1 MATDSVLAQLG
12 LFTTPEQYQ
21 QAQLQK
27 LYDRQLAQAKLSPV
41 EQASFN
47 IGTAAQGIGDVLG
60 RALGGEDPML
70 QQLSQR
76 QQILRGVDFNDPTS
90 LANASRAALER
101 NDVQASREF
110 AMAAEKAKAAQL
122 ESAVKTS
129 QIARNLRERPAN
141 MSQLGRLQ
149 AERADLATEFG
160 ETDPRVK
167 QYDQQIAKLTT
178 GKTLGQEIGEGLG
191 QGLGLIG
198 KALGAGL
205 KKEGEETGQFAAKD
219 FNALGSS
226 VAAGMASKRN
236 IQTMENALNNSF
248 TGKFA
253 DTKTNIISSLKG
265 LGLDVNKDL
274 LDATSNTELVNA
286 MGTRYV
292 FPLVKNF
299 PGSLAAKELAVLQET
314 APSSL
319 QQPATIARLVG
330 LLKTDIAE
338 NEYTYKQAKKYKEAK
353 NSTIGFNQADSKI
366 EFQQKYNQLKDLV
379 AAARKK
385 NSVTPTEKKQIE
397 DLQRE
402 LGV

>member
-1 MATDSVLAQLG
+1 MATDSILG
-12 LFTTPEQYQ
+12 LFTSPQQYQ
-21 QAQLQK
+21 QALQTEALNQGMK
-27 LYDRQLAQAKLSPV
+27 MAQLSPL
-41 EQASFN
+41 EA
-47 IGTAAQGIGDVLG
+47 GRAMGYAGAAQIGRGLVG
-60 RALGGEDPML
+60 ALGGEDPML

-76 QQILRGVDFNDPTS
+76 QQLLRGIDFNDPTS

-110 AMAAEKAKAAQL
+110 AAAAQKAQAAQL

-129 QIARNLRERPAN
+129 QITRNLRERPAN
-141 MSQLGRLQ
+141 MSPLGRLQ
-149 AERADLATEFG
+149 TERADLAAEFG

-178 GKTLGQEIGEGLG
+178 GKTMGQEIGEGLG

-219 FNALGSS
+219 FNALGSA
-226 VAAGMASKRN
+226 VAAGTASKRN

-274 LDATSNTELVNA
+274 LEATSNTELVNA

-314 APSSL
+314 SPNSL

-338 NEYTYKQAKKYKEAK
+338 NEYTYAQAKKYKETK

-379 AAARKK
+379 ATARSK
-385 NSVTPTEKKQIE
+385 NSITAAEKQRIEALKQ
-397 DLQRE
+397 E

>member
-1 MATDSVLAQLG
+1 MATDSILG

-21 QAQLQK
+21 LAQQQAQM
-27 LYDRQLAQAKLSPV
+27 
-41 EQASFN
+41 EQARAF
-47 IGTAAQGIGDVLG
+47 AAQDPMQRAVASQYFAGGQLG

-70 QQLSQR
+70 KLLSQR
-76 QQILRGVDFNDPTS
+76 QQILSGIDFNDPTS

-101 NDVQASREF
+101 GDVQASREF
-110 AMAAEKAKAAQL
+110 ATAAEKARAAQV
-122 ESAVKTS
+122 ESNVKTS
-129 QIARNLRERPAN
+129 QIARNMRERPAN
-141 MSQLGRLQ
+141 VSELSKLQ
-149 AERADLATEFG
+149 AEREDLIAQFG
-160 ETDPRVK
+160 ENDPRVK
-167 QYDQQIAKLTT
+167 EINALINKKTT
-178 GKTLGQEIGEGLG
+178 GKSLGQEIGEGLG

-385 NSVTPTEKKQIE
+385 NSVTPAEKKQIE

>member
-1 MATDSVLAQLG
+1 MGVEDPQMKLQSLRKQIMQSIDRNDPKALAEG
-12 LFTTPEQYQ
+12 
-21 QAQLQK
+21 
-27 LYDRQLAQAKLSPV
+27 AQALN
-41 EQASFN
+41 QAGDSQGAQALFQ
-47 IGTAAQGIGDVLG
+47 AAQA
-60 RALGGEDPML
+60 RAKDML
-70 QQLSQR
+70 
-76 QQILRGVDFNDPTS
+76 D
-90 LANASRAALER
+90 
-101 NDVQASREF
+101 
-110 AMAAEKAKAAQL
+110 AE
-122 ESAVKTS
+122 VKQS
-129 QIARNLRERPAN
+129 QITKNLRTRPDRPAN
-141 MSQLGRLQ
+141 LSELGKLQ
-149 AERADLATEFG
+149 AEREDIITEFG
-160 ETDPRVK
+160 ANDPRVK
-167 QYDQQIAKLTT
+167 DYDNKIAKLST
-178 GKTLGQEIGEGLG
+178 GKTMGQEIGEGLNM
-191 QGLGLIG
+191 GLGLIG

-219 FNALGSS
+219 FNALGSA
-226 VAAGMASKRN
+226 VAAGISSKRN

-253 DTKTNIISSLKG
+253 DTKANVISSLKG

-314 APSSL
+314 SPNSL

-338 NEYTYKQAKKYKEAK
+338 AEYTYKQAKKYKEAK

-379 AAARKK
+379 AAVRKK
-385 NSVTPTEKKQIE
+385 NSVTSTEKKQIE

>member
-1 MATDSVLAQLG
+1 MATDSILG

-21 QAQLQK
+21 QAQLQQ
-27 LYDRQLAQAKLSPV
+27 LYGNQLAQARLSPV

-47 IGTAAQGIGDVLG
+47 IGAGAQRAGDVLG
-60 RALGGEDPML
+60 RALGGTDPML

-76 QQILRGVDFNDPTS
+76 QQLLRGIDFNDPTS
-90 LANASRAALER
+90 LANASRTALER

-129 QIARNLRERPAN
+129 QIARNLRERPTN

-219 FNALGSS
+219 FNALGSA
-226 VAAGMASKRN
+226 VAAGTASKRN
-236 IQTMENALNNSF
+236 IQTMENALSNSF

-274 LDATSNTELVNA
+274 LEATSNTELVNA

-314 APSSL
+314 SPNSL

-338 NEYTYKQAKKYKEAK
+338 NEYTYNQAKKYKEAK
-353 NSTIGFNQADSKI
+353 NSTIGFNPADSKI

-379 AAARKK
+379 AAARSK
-385 NSVTPTEKKQIE
+385 NSVTEAEKQRIE
-397 DLQRE
+397 ALKRE

>member
-1 MATDSVLAQLG
+1 MATDSILG
-12 LFTTPEQYQ
+12 LFTDPYQYMQQQNQAQNRAATEFAQLTPMQ
-21 QAQLQK
+21 QAQ
-27 LYDRQLAQAKLSPV
+27 
-41 EQASFN
+41 F
-47 IGTAAQGIGDVLG
+47 GIYKGAG
-60 RALGGEDPML
+60 QLGGGFAGAMGVQDPVL
-70 QQLSQR
+70 QRQSQR
-76 QQILRGVDFNDPTS
+76 QQLLKGLDWNDPTA
-90 LANASRAALER
+90 LANASRAALEM

-110 AMAAEKAKAAQL
+110 SAAAERLKATQL
-122 ESAVKTS
+122 EAEVKKS

-141 MSQLGRLQ
+141 MSELSKLQ
-149 AERADLATEFG
+149 AEREDLIAQFG
-160 ETDPRVK
+160 ENDPRVK
-167 QYDQQIAKLTT
+167 EINALIAKKTT
-178 GKTLGQEIGEGLG
+178 VGKTIGQEIGEGLG

-198 KALGAGL
+198 KALSAGL

-219 FNALGSS
+219 FNALGSA
-226 VAAGMASKRN
+226 VAAGTASKRN
-236 IQTMENALNNSF
+236 IQTMENALSNSF

-274 LDATSNTELVNA
+274 LEATSNTELVNA

-314 APSSL
+314 SPNSL

-338 NEYTYKQAKKYKEAK
+338 NEYTYNQAKKYKEAK
-353 NSTIGFNQADSKI
+353 NSTIGFNPADSKI

-385 NSVTPTEKKQIE
+385 NSVTEAEKQRIE
-397 DLQRE
+397 ALKRE

>member
-1 MATDSVLAQLG
+1 MATDSILG
-12 LFTTPEQYQ
+12 LFTDPYQYMQ
-21 QAQLQK
+21 QQNQAQDAAAMK
-27 LYDRQLAQAKLSPV
+27 FAQLNPMERAQYGIYRGAGQL
-41 EQASFN
+41 
-47 IGTAAQGIGDVLG
+47 GGAAAG
-60 RALGGEDPML
+60 ALGVQDPAL
-70 QQLSQR
+70 QRQSQR
-76 QQILRGVDFNDPTS
+76 QRLLQGLDWNDPAS
-90 LANASRAALER
+90 LANASRAALEM

-110 AMAAEKAKAAQL
+110 AMAAERLKATQL
-122 ESAVKTS
+122 ETEVKKS
-129 QIARNLRERPAN
+129 QIARNLRERPAS
-141 MSQLGRLQ
+141 MSELSKLQ
-149 AERADLATEFG
+149 AEREDLIAQFG
-160 ETDPRVK
+160 ENDPRVK
-167 QYDQQIAKLTT
+167 EINALINKKTT
-178 GKTLGQEIGEGLG
+178 GKTMGQEIGEGLG

-198 KALGAGL
+198 KALSAGL

-219 FNALGSS
+219 FNALGSA
-226 VAAGMASKRN
+226 VAAGTASKRN

-274 LDATSNTELVNA
+274 LEATSNTELVNA

-338 NEYTYKQAKKYKEAK
+338 NEYTYNQAKKYKEAK

-379 AAARKK
+379 SAARKK
-385 NSVTPTEKKQIE
+385 NSITEAEKQRIE
-397 DLQRE
+397 ALKRE

>member
-1 MATDSVLAQLG
+1 MAQDGILG
-12 LFTTPEQYQ
+12 LFTDPYQYLQ
-21 QAQLQK
+21 QQNKGQSDEAMKFAQL
-27 LYDRQLAQAKLSPV
+27 DPMERAQYGIYK
-41 EQASFN
+41 
-47 IGTAAQGIGDVLG
+47 GAAQLGGGIGS
-60 RALGGEDPML
+60 ALGAQDPTL
-70 QQLSQR
+70 VRQSQR
-76 QQILRGVDFNDPTS
+76 QKLLQGLDFNDPTA
-90 LANASRAALER
+90 LANASRAALEM

-110 AMAAEKAKAAQL
+110 AAAAEKAKAAQL

-129 QIARNLRERPAN
+129 QIARNLRERPAS
-141 MSQLGRLQ
+141 MSELGKLQ
-149 AERADLATEFG
+149 AERADLVAEFG
-160 ETDPRVK
+160 ANDPRVK
-167 QYDQQIAKLTT
+167 EYDNRIAKLSS
-178 GKTLGQEIGEGLG
+178 GKTMGQEIGEGLG

-219 FNALGSS
+219 FNALGSA

>member
-1 MATDSVLAQLG
+1 M
-12 LFTTPEQYQ
+12 
-21 QAQLQK
+21 
-27 LYDRQLAQAKLSPV
+27 
-41 EQASFN
+41 
-47 IGTAAQGIGDVLG
+47 
-60 RALGGEDPML
+60 
-70 QQLSQR
+70 
-76 QQILRGVDFNDPTS
+76 
-90 LANASRAALER
+90 
-101 NDVQASREF
+101 
-110 AMAAEKAKAAQL
+110 
-122 ESAVKTS
+122 
-129 QIARNLRERPAN
+129 
-141 MSQLGRLQ
+141 
-149 AERADLATEFG
+149 
-160 ETDPRVK
+160 
-167 QYDQQIAKLTT
+167 
-178 GKTLGQEIGEGLG
+178 GQEIGEGLG

-219 FNALGSS
+219 FNALGSA